1 MAAIGKPDSFLNRN
15 SLFDPWQPEKLTPL
29 QLFFPHCQPLT
40 RARRQHRL
48 QIPRL
53 RLQPAINE
61 PSRVVRERVQER
73 LLHLRVLDLVC
84 EEGALLV
91 GFGDGAGGVVV
102 GAEDD
107 GVLAC
112 FEGGVFDADVDVPG
126 LGCGGGRLGGLD
138 VVEEDDGVWG
148 LEVLVDEGGE
158 LVELEDVCS
167 EDLKMREKRDE
178 FGESW
183 RVEGGL
189 GLGLIGGWDAP
200 LSNYRRA

>member
-1 MAAIGKPDSFLNRN
+1 MA
-15 SLFDPWQPEKLTPL
+15 
-29 QLFFPHCQPLT
+29 
-40 RARRQHRL
+40 RAV
-48 QIPRL
+48 
-53 RLQPAINE
+53 
-61 PSRVVRERVQER
+61 S
-73 LLHLRVLDLVC
+73 
-84 EEGALLV
+84 LLV
-91 GFGDGAGGVVV
+91 LRMTVFWRALREVSSTRMSTSQAWGV
-102 GAEDD
+102 E
-107 GVLAC
+107 
-112 FEGGVFDADVDVPG
+112 
-126 LGCGGGRLGGLD
+126 GGRLGGLD